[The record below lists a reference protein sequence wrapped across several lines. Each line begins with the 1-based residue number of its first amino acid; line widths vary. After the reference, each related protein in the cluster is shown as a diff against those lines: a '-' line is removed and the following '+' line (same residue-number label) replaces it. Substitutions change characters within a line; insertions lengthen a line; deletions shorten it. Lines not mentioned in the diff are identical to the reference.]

1 MAACGHYITNSAR
14 YQTDRPRAYY
24 EKRRDFMH
32 PTPSCPLPDVR
43 AARIDPIRPA
53 DTYIRL
59 FADRSRNSHAGLCRA
74 DVFFG
79 QSDVFRA

>member
-1 MAACGHYITNSAR
+1 
-14 YQTDRPRAYY
+14 
-24 EKRRDFMH
+24 MH